1 VKHALLGLIFVATG
15 ASAQDDAAT
24 RLSGLAAWDR
34 IYTVASHP
42 RCTNCHVGPQNA
54 PMWAGLGFGPDRA
67 HGMNIQAGESR
78 IGAESIPCSAC
89 HLTADRPNNVPHAAP
104 QILEAWRL
112 PPIELAWLGQ
122 QSNELCDQLNDP
134 VAGDGTEIGALAKHV
149 RQSPFV
155 AWGFEPG
162 AGRSS
167 PVGSAAILARDIDIW
182 VAAGAPCR

>member
-1 VKHALLGLIFVATG
+1 LWRQVHLRKMTLPRVYLVWPRGTGSIQLRRIRGAPTVTLARKTRQCGPVWAL
-15 ASAQDDAAT
+15 
-24 RLSGLAAWDR
+24 
-34 IYTVASHP
+34 
-42 RCTNCHVGPQNA
+42 
-54 PMWAGLGFGPDRA
+54 
-67 HGMNIQAGESR
+67 
-78 IGAESIPCSAC
+78 AESIPCRAC